1 MTAESR
7 GGSLQTGTRG
17 PKPRTRRPAIQLK
30 MQEIPVPSR
39 YRLLR
44 HVGGGGQGQVYL
56 ALDLHRG
63 NAQVA
68 LKVLRAGPGSSVE
81 TERFEEEFLLLSRLA
96 HPHIARVR
104 DFGRLAGG
112 GTYFT
117 SDFVFGGNLLSW
129 AEREEARERWRALAG
144 LAAEGLSVLRY
155 LALRSISHGDVK
167 PTNLLVERRRGGPE
181 GAVRLKVVDFGAARA
196 RGAAGELWGTGPY
209 LPPPEM
215 LVAASSDR
223 GAAERADLWGLGVAL
238 FHAGVGRLPFALGDP
253 AERSAWWA
261 RGGGARPREFDPE
274 APAALDELIARLTA
288 ADPAVGFRSAAE
300 ALEFLRRRV
309 RLPGGATAAGRV
321 DTWTSSRERFVSD
334 LLETLRGP
342 RGPRRIHAVVGPAG
356 NGKTRALEV
365 LAARLQVEGFRVFS
379 FAGPS
384 DPRPLSEIRA
394 ALRASGLSGG
404 PARGDA
410 ADLVARLRPLE
421 VAVIVD
427 DAPADPQG
435 AGLAVAALPFLR
447 EWARGQRAS
456 ASAAASSVTVA
467 AGRDP
472 GEIARSLGVSAADLE
487 VHPLETL
494 GTDDIAELAREHFGV
509 EAVPEELV
517 RRLERE
523 TGGLSRTVAERL
535 ERWTRAGVS
544 ADAFGRLEIP
554 ERLPA
559 ATTAEAE
566 GLPGTA
572 ELDPVSKHALGLF
585 KIAGEPLG
593 PEGCAARFPSW
604 SVEEWHG
611 ALEALRV
618 SGFLHS
624 EPGLR
629 GVRYRLGGRALSA
642 ELSSLL
648 PPEEIRRAREELSRH
663 FREAGDLRSPDAE
676 LAFARNELELGNAE
690 RGARAALRAARSLL
704 RAGRDAEALEAVRAS
719 LVRLEGSGSQS
730 AGSERTR
737 LELALR
743 LRAAELALG
752 NHRAREALDSVPG
765 SLGGAAWY
773 RTLAAK
779 LRAGAYETLGDLSSA
794 ARELEPFA
802 GALDELRE
810 EPPARAPFRW
820 EAAALLAPLCFRA
833 GRTAEGRA
841 CLAAGRRLL
850 DEPAARFGENAPFWA
865 RTLAGFARAE
875 SSHGDPEIAK
885 ALLERSLELSRG
897 LLRGEF
903 FLGALNELGI
913 LLARARRR
921 EEALRAFEE
930 VEERSR
936 AAGATVGAVKAIFNR
951 AVILYR
957 SGELARA
964 EELFR
969 EARRLSDSVGLRA
982 LSASLWIGHAA
993 VLRERGRNI
1002 EALRLYRRVV
1012 GLGDGV
1018 DPADRIVAHN
1028 NLSEL
1033 YLALGSLR
1041 RAALHAALAY
1051 RAARKIEDRFR
1062 IAFTLRLRGLV
1073 RWALGNLEGARADL
1087 GRAAALARAEAD
1099 LRGEGIALYYSGLV
1113 EARAGRH
1120 GEALRRFRSAMAAS
1134 RRAGDPKHLLA
1145 ARAAALS
1152 ELLALGRSAAARRI
1166 LCRPESSGAGGAVE
1180 RTLRFR
1186 AAGDWPRELPS
1197 ALACARESLARGNLW
1212 DAFSALVSLRDDRSL
1227 NARARREIALEI
1239 VPLAQRLLRRL
1250 PPRRAARFHESWRL
1264 GETPGEG
1271 AAETAAPGRAGE
1283 PEPDPPSRAE
1293 LLALLEA
1300 LRREFALEVAWI
1312 WEEPRALPR
1321 LRAIAGDPGRAAP
1334 LLAERAAAFER
1345 AKASGRMV
1353 RARPAVFA
1361 PLPGT
1366 RGPRILCAA
1375 ATAQGWDLLSKGI
1388 QRFGD
1393 RRTAIA
1399 LCARLCESEDE
1410 LRREKE
1416 RHASVRSEL
1425 HRLHVLA
1432 ATDRHEMETAI
1443 ATQRVELVEIKR
1455 RLAAGE
1461 RPPATYRKL
1470 VAESPALR
1478 KIVSRLPVLA
1488 ESDLPVLLIGESGV
1502 GKDFFART
1510 IHDLSRRSDRPFL
1523 AEICDVPESLI
1534 ESELFG
1540 STRGAFTG
1548 SVRDR
1553 PGIFER
1559 AEGGTIYLDEIAD
1572 LTPGV
1577 QARLLRV
1584 LEEKRVRPLGAE
1596 EPVEVDF
1603 RLISSSRKA
1612 LRELEDPRAI
1622 RRDFLYRVRSEV
1634 VEIPPLREHPEDV
1647 RPLVAAIVDELSRR
1661 HAMPV
1666 PYLRDDALRILE
1678 SHPWPGNVRELE
1690 NVLERALVT
1699 RPPEITPELLGL
1711 AETEPRAARAPSPRR
1726 AGFRTERRRWERQIV
1741 LDALLEHGGNATR
1754 AAQALGITRRYLGRL
1769 LARHGIALSAC
1780 KGKGKGKG
1788 GARPKPRRRRE
1799 RPPQAPG
1806 TRSGPKKKSRKK

>member
-1 MTAESR
+1 M
-7 GGSLQTGTRG
+7 GTRG
-17 PKPRTRRPAIQLK
+17 PQLRTRSPAIRLT
-30 MQEIPVPSR
+30 MQEISVPSR
-39 YRLLR
+39 YCVLR
-44 HVGGGGQGQVYL
+44 HIGGGGQGQVYL

-63 NAQVA
+63 NARVA
-68 LKVLRAGPGSSVE
+68 LKVLLPAPGPSGE
-81 TERFEEEFLLLSRLA
+81 AERSEEEFLLLSRLA

-104 DFGRLAGG
+104 DFGRLSGG

-117 SDFVFGGNLLSW
+117 SDFVFGQNLLSW
-129 AEREEARERWRALAG
+129 AEKEEATERWRALVG

-155 LALRSISHGDVK
+155 LALRGISHGDVK

-181 GAVRLKVVDFGAARA
+181 GEVHLKVVDFGAARA
-196 RGAAGELWGTGPY
+196 RGATGELWGTGPY
-209 LPPPEM
+209 LPPPQM
-215 LVAASSDR
+215 LLAASSDR
-223 GAAERADLWGLGVAL
+223 GAAERVDLWGLGVSL

-253 AERSAWWA
+253 AERNAWWE
-261 RGGGARPREFDPE
+261 RGGRAHPREFDPE
-274 APAALDELIARLTA
+274 APPALDELVERLTA
-288 ADPAVGFRSAAE
+288 ADPALGFRSAAE
-300 ALEFLRRRV
+300 ALEFLRRRA
-309 RLPGGATAAGRV
+309 RLPGGASAAGRV

-334 LLETLRGP
+334 LLEALRGAE
-342 RGPRRIHAVVGPAG
+342 GPRRVHAVVGPAG

-379 FAGPS
+379 FAGPW
-384 DPRPLSEIRA
+384 DPRPLSEIRET
-394 ALRASGLSGG
+394 LRASGLWSG
-404 PARGDA
+404 PARRDA
-410 ADLVARLRPLE
+410 VDIVARLRPLE
-421 VAVIVD
+421 VAVVVD
-427 DAPADPQG
+427 DAPPDPSGGELAD
-435 AGLAVAALPFLR
+435 AALPFLR

-456 ASAAASSVTVA
+456 ASAVASSLTVI

-472 GEIARSLGVSAADLE
+472 GEIARSFGLSAADLE

-494 GTDDIAELAREHFGV
+494 SRDDIAELAREHFGV

-523 TGGLSRTVAERL
+523 TGGLSRSVAEGL

-544 ADAFGRLEIP
+544 ADAFGRLEVP
-554 ERLPA
+554 KRLPSAPA
-559 ATTAEAE
+559 AEEEA
-566 GLPGTA
+566 GGASGTA
-572 ELDPVSKHALGLF
+572 DLDPVSKRALALL

-593 PEGCAARFPSW
+593 PEECAARFPAW
-604 SVEEWHG
+604 SVEEWHE

-618 SGFLHS
+618 SGFLRS

-629 GVRYRLGGRALSA
+629 GIRYRLGGRALAA
-642 ELSSLL
+642 ELSDLL
-648 PPEEIRRAREELSRH
+648 PPEEIRRAREELSRR
-663 FREAGDLRSPDAE
+663 FLEAGDLRSPDAE
-676 LAFARNELELGNAE
+676 LAFARNELELGHAE
-690 RGARAALRAARSLL
+690 RGARAALRAARSLA
-704 RAGRDAEALEAVRAS
+704 RAGRDREALEAVRAGIA
-719 LVRLEGSGSQS
+719 RIEGSGSRP
-730 AGSERTR
+730 AGAERTR

-752 NHRAREALDSVPG
+752 SQRAREALDSIPD
-765 SLGGAAWY
+765 SLRGAAWY
-773 RTLAAK
+773 RRRAAK
-779 LRAGAYETLGDLSSA
+779 LRARAYETLGDLPRA
-794 ARELEPFA
+794 VRELEPFA
-802 GALDELRE
+802 GALEELAR

-833 GRTAEGRA
+833 GRAAEGRA

-850 DEPAARFGENAPFWA
+850 DASAGRFGEDASFWA
-865 RTLAGFARAE
+865 RAFASFARAE

-885 ALLERSLELSRG
+885 ALLEKSLELSRR
-897 LLRGEF
+897 LLRGDF

-913 LLARARRR
+913 LLAGSRRR

-936 AAGATVGAVKAIFNR
+936 AAGATVGVVKAIFNR

-957 SGELARA
+957 SGELDRA

-993 VLRERGRNI
+993 VLRERGRNL
-1002 EALRLYRRVV
+1002 EALRLYHRVV
-1012 GLGDGV
+1012 RLGDGI
-1018 DPADRIVAHN
+1018 DPADRVVAHN
-1028 NLSEL
+1028 NLAEL

-1073 RWALGNLEGARADL
+1073 RWALGNLEDARADL
-1087 GRAAALARAEAD
+1087 GRAAAFARSEAD

-1120 GEALRRFRSAMAAS
+1120 GEALRRLRSAMSAS
-1134 RRAGDPKHLLA
+1134 RRAGDPKHLQA

-1152 ELLALGRSAAARRI
+1152 ELLALGRSAAARR
-1166 LCRPESSGAGGAVE
+1166 LLSRAESAGAGGAVE
-1180 RTLRFR
+1180 RVLRFR
-1186 AAGDWPRELPS
+1186 AAGDWPRNLPS

-1212 DAFSALVSLRDDRSL
+1212 DAFCALVSLRDDRSL
-1227 NARARREIALEI
+1227 DARARREIALEI
-1239 VPLAQRLLRRL
+1239 APLAQRLLRRL
-1250 PPRRAARFHESWRL
+1250 SPRRAARFHEAWRL

-1271 AAETAAPGRAGE
+1271 GREPAAPRRDGAR
-1283 PEPDPPSRAE
+1283 EPDPPSRAE
-1293 LLALLEA
+1293 LLALLES
-1300 LRREFALEVAWI
+1300 LRRDFALEVAWI
-1312 WEEPRALPR
+1312 WEEPRSVPL
-1321 LRAIAGDPGRAAP
+1321 LRAIAGDPGRVAS
-1334 LLAERAAAFER
+1334 LLAQRAVAFER
-1345 AKASGRMV
+1345 ARASERMV

-1375 ATAQGWDLLSKGI
+1375 LTARGWDLLSKGI
-1388 QRFGD
+1388 ERFQD

-1399 LCARLCESEDE
+1399 LCVRLCESEEE
-1410 LRREKE
+1410 LRQEKE
-1416 RHASVRSEL
+1416 RHAKARSEI
-1425 HRLHVLA
+1425 HRLHVFA
-1432 ATDRHEMETAI
+1432 ATDRHEMETAL

-1461 RPPATYRKL
+1461 RPPATYRRL

-1478 KIVSRLPVLA
+1478 EIVSRLPRMA
-1488 ESDLPVLLIGESGV
+1488 ESDLPVLLLGESGV

-1540 STRGAFTG
+1540 SRRGAFTDA
-1548 SVRDR
+1548 VRDR
-1553 PGIFER
+1553 PGIFQR
-1559 AEGGTIYLDEIAD
+1559 VEGGTIYLDEIAD

-1577 QARLLRV
+1577 QARLLRAI
-1584 LEEKRVRPLGAE
+1584 EEKRVRPLGAE
-1596 EPVEVDF
+1596 ETVDVDF
-1603 RLISSSRKA
+1603 RLIASSRKS
-1612 LRELEDPRAI
+1612 LRELEDPRVI
-1622 RRDFLYRVRSEV
+1622 RRDLLYRIRSEI
-1634 VEIPPLREHPEDV
+1634 VEIPPLRERPEDV
-1647 RPLVAAIVDELSRR
+1647 RPLVAAIVEELSRR
-1661 HAMPV
+1661 QAMPV
-1666 PYLRDDALRILE
+1666 PYLRDDALRLLE

-1711 AETEPRAARAPSPRR
+1711 AETEPRAARTRRTKR
-1726 AGFRTERRRWERQIV
+1726 AGFRTERQRWEREIV
-1741 LDALLEHGGNATR
+1741 LDALAEHGGNATR
-1754 AAQALGITRRYLGRL
+1754 AARALGITRRYLGAL
-1769 LARHGIALSAC
+1769 LARHGIALSAW
-1780 KGKGKGKG
+1780 KRSLEG
-1788 GARPKPRRRRE
+1788 GERPKPTRSRK
-1799 RPPQAPG
+1799 RPPRAPS
-1806 TRSGPKKKSRKK
+1806 TRSGLKKKSSKRA